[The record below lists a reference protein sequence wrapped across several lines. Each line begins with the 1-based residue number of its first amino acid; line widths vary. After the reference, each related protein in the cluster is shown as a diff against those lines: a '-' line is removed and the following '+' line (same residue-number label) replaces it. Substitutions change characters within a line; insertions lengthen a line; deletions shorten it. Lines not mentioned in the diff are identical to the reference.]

1 MPDPTFVVEDKVYR
15 KLAENANYRYPKG
28 YLFAYILDPSV
39 IIFKSL
45 SRIAKENNLIPISFL
60 PLHYKAIF
68 YRRFSLLQK
77 LGIRVVTSP
86 SPENWIRGIDCAS
99 LVITDSFHGT
109 VFSLILNTPFYSLIN
124 HQRGSARFIQLKE
137 SFDISECLLKSE
149 DMYYEHLAIPCINW
163 SMVNHAN
170 SELAKAA
177 HSFFDDP
184 TIY

>member
-149 DMYYEHLAIPCINW
+149 DMYCEHLAIPCINW
-163 SMVNHAN
+163 SMVNHAI